1 MPKVKI
7 SKEGEWF
14 AKKVFIQTSQK
25 QNSSGAYRLKSAKRS
40 YVPSARK
47 NTEVVV
53 KITGSST
60 NFEKLKAHLKY
71 ISRNGNLEVESS
83 DEEIFLGKDKLKD
96 MGESFNS
103 FIQIPKTS
111 EIKSLSLKEKRET
124 LNLVFSMKDHK
135 LAPGAKIKKA
145 AIQVIKKKYPDNY
158 FVIAVHNDTDNPHCH
173 VCLKM
178 SNNFGERINPNK
190 KDLAD
195 LRKSFALELNNLGI
209 EATATIKRKIGERET
224 KPHYYEVISFG
235 QANYKFDEN
244 GEKSYYVQYK
254 TGSGKLVNIWSKD
267 LQRVIKE
274 NNIHTGEFVRFAITG
289 EEEVKVKFRKRVKRT
304 NELGQ
309 SVYDQIVVEK
319 TAFNKKWD
327 ASILD
332 RAEKK
337 LEPLVKFSKSQ
348 FKTIDGS
355 AAHRLKSS
363 TDVNIAPT
371 LQQSRS
377 GKGYSRDDRDKKER
391 GEI

>member
-158 FVIAVHNDTDNPHCH
+158 FVIV
-173 VCLKM
+173 
-178 SNNFGERINPNK
+178 
-190 KDLAD
+190 
-195 LRKSFALELNNLGI
+195 
-209 EATATIKRKIGERET
+209 
-224 KPHYYEVISFG
+224 
-235 QANYKFDEN
+235 
-244 GEKSYYVQYK
+244 
-254 TGSGKLVNIWSKD
+254 
-267 LQRVIKE
+267 
-274 NNIHTGEFVRFAITG
+274 
-289 EEEVKVKFRKRVKRT
+289 
-304 NELGQ
+304 
-309 SVYDQIVVEK
+309 
-319 TAFNKKWD
+319 
-327 ASILD
+327 
-332 RAEKK
+332 
-337 LEPLVKFSKSQ
+337 
-348 FKTIDGS
+348 
-355 AAHRLKSS
+355 
-363 TDVNIAPT
+363 
-371 LQQSRS
+371 
-377 GKGYSRDDRDKKER
+377 
-391 GEI
+391 